1 MLLPSPTVH
10 LNLGRAFTFLWRTW
24 ARLWLTF
31 VHWSRRSDAIRAA
44 EIYAAVSLLLLIFL
58 VALSAYFLLCVMAHI
73 ARPIEQAHNRL

>member
-1 MLLPSPTVH
+1 MLLLSPTVH

-44 EIYAAVSLLLLIFL
+44 EIYGLISLLLLIFII
-58 VALSAYFLLCVMAHI
+58 AFAAYFGVCVIAHI
-73 ARPIEQAHNRL
+73 ADKIEQAHNRL